1 MIRFTSQNQI
11 QTKQIIMNEPR
22 NTKKT
27 GTTITRKNPKQN
39 LNEFRNNKQNQ
50 QQNYNIQKERVKNN
64 SRAHGSL
71 GPRNSVRLN
80 NIQNQGYNINN
91 RNPKNSWLN
100 KYFIYRHDS
109 LNNYLFKDEFKNTLD
124 NLKENYNKQL
134 IDYRKKKTP
143 TIIQNKNPTSIKP
156 SNASINSNS
165 INDTK
170 NKNNNNN
177 NNQKKFIVT
186 GGYSDVV
193 KNLTERNWVREKN
206 AKSLEFDYIWTLKT
220 NEINFI
226 QIKPEQMANHYFRNG
241 QITRKSG
248 LSKNIKNLYYLGID
262 PMNFFPR
269 CYDLSVKNELEDFK
283 QDFKFTW
290 TISLLILFQ
299 KEANEKGNT
308 RTTSQQFTTE
318 VIETAINIIQRH
330 LFLLEP
336 NGALRDINNLRN
348 SQGVYLIND
357 KEWNIIY
364 LSDLRQNSNIQD
376 IIYEVNSNKPGGVNN
391 PIKGKSNT
399 VQKKIIGKPNQ
410 TKNFLINMPKSGF
423 MEDSKVSPNIKST
436 NGLLSKLNQI
446 SQMNLEEKKNNNY
459 NSNNNNN
466 KNNNIN
472 NINNNKNIIR
482 KKVNLENK
490 PAVVPQDNKIIKHT
504 TIIRNGAPFQAY
516 IAQVNSLLN
525 SLKDHLPQYK
535 LNGFR
540 NIWILKPSN
549 LSRGRGVTCVNSLE
563 PIEQSLSATNDS
575 GVIVQ
580 KYIENP
586 LIISKRKFDIRQWV
600 LVTSLNPLVIW
611 MWKEPYLRF
620 GAEDYIMD
628 DLNNI
633 YSHLTNNSI
642 AKHSTQY
649 KNEKNFE
656 GDMWTCFDFENY
668 IGPQKWNEIHEKI
681 KNAIICSF
689 YAIHQE
695 IKHRHNSH
703 ELYGYD
709 FMIDEDLNVYL
720 IEVNASPALDYSTK
734 ITERLVKAMVKNLIE
749 LVIDND
755 NARKCNNLANNKFM
769 KIFDERNMKI
779 EIPKNVPNKNIF
791 Y

>member
-11 QTKQIIMNEPR
+11 QTKQNIMNEPR
-22 NTKKT
+22 NTQKT

-71 GPRNSVRLN
+71 GPINSVRLN

-134 IDYRKKKTP
+134 IDYRKKKTSI
-143 TIIQNKNPTSIKP
+143 TTQNKNPTSIKP

-364 LSDLRQNSNIQD
+364 LPDLRQNSNIQD

-490 PAVVPQDNKIIKHT
+490 PAIVPQDNKIIKHT

-656 GDMWTCFDFENY
+656 GDMWTCFDFEKY